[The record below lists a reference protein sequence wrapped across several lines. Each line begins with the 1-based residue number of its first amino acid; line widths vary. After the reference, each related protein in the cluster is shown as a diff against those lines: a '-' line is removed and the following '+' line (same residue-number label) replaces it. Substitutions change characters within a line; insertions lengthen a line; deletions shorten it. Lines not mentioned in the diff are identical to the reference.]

1 MCRAAP
7 ASRTTG
13 HSTPLAI
20 GSGRIERDNVTMD
33 GVSAEDG
40 AERVFEE
47 TDQTMRKLIAAAQ
60 RLERLPSWFQPE
72 GNFDPRTEPF
82 TDASPDIHH
91 QSTWWTDDL
100 IRDMST
106 MLD

>member
-1 MCRAAP
+1 
-7 ASRTTG
+7 
-13 HSTPLAI
+13 
-20 GSGRIERDNVTMD
+20 MD

-72 GNFDPRTEPF
+72 GNFIPAPNHSRMQAPTFITKVLGGPM
-82 TDASPDIHH
+82 I
-91 QSTWWTDDL
+91 
-100 IRDMST
+100 
-106 MLD
+106 

>member
-1 MCRAAP
+1 
-7 ASRTTG
+7 
-13 HSTPLAI
+13 
-20 GSGRIERDNVTMD
+20 MD

-72 GNFDPRTEPF
+72 GNFVFARNHSLMQAPTFITKVLGGPM
-82 TDASPDIHH
+82 I
-91 QSTWWTDDL
+91 
-100 IRDMST
+100 
-106 MLD
+106 